1 MKRSLYEQETII
13 LYNQAEATAEVYT
26 HDARLLEK
34 LRRLSEKYPD
44 QIVKK
49 DRQTFVVPKRCVS
62 VREPYSAERRRA
74 SMKTSKFCTFPDR
87 LEASSGKGFPSV

>member
-44 QIVKK
+44 QIA
-49 DRQTFVVPKRCVS
+49 VS
-62 VREPYSAERRRA
+62 YTHLTLPTNSLV
-74 SMKTSKFCTFPDR
+74 
-87 LEASSGKGFPSV
+87 